1 MFGYC
6 IQIDVNI
13 KIVIVYK
20 AADILSPLSIG
31 GIFAVFRNLPAG
43 RQISA
48 AGLGER
54 YGQRLGKEGL
64 IQEA

>member
-43 RQISA
+43 SQISA

-54 YGQRLGKEGL
+54 FGAETGKEGL

>member
-20 AADILSPLSIG
+20 AADILSPD
-31 GIFAVFRNLPAG
+31 VYK
-43 RQISA
+43 RQV
-48 AGLGER
+48 
-54 YGQRLGKEGL
+54 Y
-64 IQEA
+64 EAETFWQDIKFKYAQILF